1 MARPKVIAV
10 DFDGTIVTHE
20 YPEIGVP
27 IVATIDYLKAQ
38 KIMGNKLILWTCRT
52 GKELKEAVDYCKSIG
67 VFFDAVNEDVQS
79 VKDTEFGKNK
89 SCKVCADFYL
99 DDRSLK
105 LEDLY

>member
-10 DFDGTIVTHE
+10 DFDGTIVTHK
-20 YPEIGVP
+20 YPEIGIP
-27 IVATIDYLKAQ
+27 ILLTIDYLKEQ
-38 KIMGNKLILWTCRT
+38 KRLGNKLILWTCRI
-52 GKELKEAVDYCKSIG
+52 GKELDEAVQFCKTWG
-67 VFFDAVNEDVQS
+67 VFFDAINEDIQS
-79 VKDTEFGKNK
+79 VKDTEFGNNK